1 MDKKAAKLE
10 YRSSHRPMGIFQV
23 RNDVNGKIFV
33 GSSMDLPAI
42 FNRIRF
48 QLFGGAHPN
57 KELES
62 DWRLYGADK
71 FTFEVLEEIV
81 PREDRNYDY
90 KADLETLEDL
100 WLEKLEPYGEKGYNE
115 KKKTREERLRMIA
128 ANRKY

>member
-1 MDKKAAKLE
+1 MDKKVAKLE
-10 YRSSHRPMGIFQV
+10 YRASRRRMGIFLI
-23 RNDVNGKIFV
+23 RNLVNDKIFV
-33 GSSMDLPAI
+33 GSSVDLPAM

-62 DWRLYGADK
+62 DWKLYGADK

-81 PREDRNYDY
+81 PRDDINYDY

>member
-1 MDKKAAKLE
+1 
-10 YRSSHRPMGIFQV
+10 MGIFQL
-23 RNDVNGKIFV
+23 RNEVNGKTFV
-33 GSSMDLPAI
+33 GSSTDLPAI

-57 KELES
+57 KDLES
-62 DWRLYGADK
+62 DWKLFGADK

-81 PREDRNYDY
+81 PRDDVGYDY

-100 WLEKLEPYGEKGYNE
+100 WLEKLEPYGEKGYN
-115 KKKTREERLRMIA
+115 KKKMAREERLRTIA